1 MAEHYLNHPNFGLI
15 SCLCRVDEFH
25 SLFTTLFSQRLFLLT
40 TISPNG
46 ISFESVPRADA
57 KLMVENQMRSLRHIG
72 SHNDQKDLR
81 NIYKRTFSQ

>member
-57 KLMVENQMRSLRHIG
+57 KLMVENQMRSLRRG
-72 SHNDQKDLR
+72 GTDTDQKTLQH
-81 NIYKRTFSQ
+81 IYKRTFSQ

>member
-25 SLFTTLFSQRLFLLT
+25 GLFTTIFSQRLFLLT

-72 SHNDQKDLR
+72 SHTDQKDLR
-81 NIYKRTFSQ
+81 HIYKRTFPQ

>member
-1 MAEHYLNHPNFGLI
+1 
-15 SCLCRVDEFH
+15 
-25 SLFTTLFSQRLFLLT
+25 LT

-57 KLMVENQMRSLRHIG
+57 KLMVENQMRSLRHVG
-72 SHNDQKDLR
+72 SHNDQKNLR